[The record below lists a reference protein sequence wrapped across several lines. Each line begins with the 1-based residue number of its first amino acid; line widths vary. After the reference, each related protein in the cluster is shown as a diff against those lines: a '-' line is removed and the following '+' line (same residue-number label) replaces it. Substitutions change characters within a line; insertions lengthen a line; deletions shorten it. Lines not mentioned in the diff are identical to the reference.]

1 MQPISDVCSLL
12 YSLDTYKLHA
22 KSYSHTLPQS
32 WRFLMEN
39 QPISWVINCFTE
51 EVKRGKDATCMADE
65 IVAAWE
71 GIDSIMRRIIGKGGF
86 NALFLQS
93 VEVTGQLH
101 PWIAAVSHDGQSNVD
116 LKALRVL
123 LTNQD
128 MIEFAAASDAL
139 LSSFLNLL
147 VDLIGLSL
155 TKRLLRPVLDPLL
168 TVKL

>member
-1 MQPISDVCSLL
+1 
-12 YSLDTYKLHA
+12 
-22 KSYSHTLPQS
+22 
-32 WRFLMEN
+32 MEN
-39 QPISWVINCFTE
+39 QPISWVINCYSE
-51 EVKRGKDATCMADE
+51 EVKRGRDAIYTADT

-93 VEVTGQLH
+93 IEVTGQSY
-101 PWIAAVSHDGQSNVD
+101 PWISTLSQDGQSSVD

-123 LTNQD
+123 LLNQD

>member
-1 MQPISDVCSLL
+1 
-12 YSLDTYKLHA
+12 
-22 KSYSHTLPQS
+22 
-32 WRFLMEN
+32 MEN
-39 QPISWVINCFTE
+39 QPISWVINCYSE
-51 EVKRGKDATCMADE
+51 EVKRGQDATYIADT

-71 GIDSIMRRIIGKGGF
+71 GIDSVMRRIIGKGGF

-93 VEVTGQLH
+93 IEVTGQSY
-101 PWIAAVSHDGQSNVD
+101 PWILTLSQDGQANVD

-123 LTNQD
+123 LLKQD
-128 MIEFAAASDAL
+128 TTDFAVASDAL
-139 LSSFLNLL
+139 LSLFLKQL

>member
-1 MQPISDVCSLL
+1 
-12 YSLDTYKLHA
+12 
-22 KSYSHTLPQS
+22 
-32 WRFLMEN
+32 MEN
-39 QPISWVINCFTE
+39 QPISWVINCYSE
-51 EVKRGKDATCMADE
+51 EVKRGRDAFYTADT

-93 VEVTGQLH
+93 IEVTGQSY
-101 PWIAAVSHDGQSNVD
+101 PWISTLSQDGQSSVD

-123 LTNQD
+123 LLNQD